1 MIRDKVIMFCSR
13 WPDQWVSLIPF
24 PPLKPSLVNWGS
36 SWKPNNTT
44 DITRQKLRTVRQSR
58 KSYML
63 VYLEQ
68 QRFKACLRRCQ
79 VVQNRV
85 LFENVLGMRMLLL
98 SGSEASNTCSNM
110 HTIPFSPDMAGPQGT
125 FCPFSSV
132 FTTLPIFSL
141 VKKHELQSLHKKKIT
156 VQKENINSLTVARTM
171 NTQHRHKSK
180 ISEKLGRCGRQ
191 NMLWLHLKI
200 WDWDWIF
207 SRAVK
212 AISSLGVCSPWAYCP
227 ILIKKCFRKC

>member
-1 MIRDKVIMFCSR
+1 MVY
-13 WPDQWVSLIPF
+13 
-24 PPLKPSLVNWGS
+24 WGS
-36 SWKPNNTT
+36 SWKPKNQT

-110 HTIPFSPDMAGPQGT
+110 HTIPFSPDMAGPQGK
-125 FCPFSSV
+125 FCPFSR
-132 FTTLPIFSL
+132 FLPPNLLCPFFSL

-156 VQKENINSLTVARTM
+156 STPWLTRIHF
-171 NTQHRHKSK
+171 TQ
-180 ISEKLGRCGRQ
+180 I
-191 NMLWLHLKI
+191 LHNFLN
-200 WDWDWIF
+200 DSNF
-207 SRAVK
+207 
-212 AISSLGVCSPWAYCP
+212 
-227 ILIKKCFRKC
+227 ILY

>member
-1 MIRDKVIMFCSR
+1 MSQFD
-13 WPDQWVSLIPF
+13 
-24 PPLKPSLVNWGS
+24 PPLSPHMVYWGS
-36 SWKPNNTT
+36 SWKPNNQT

-110 HTIPFSPDMAGPQGT
+110 HTIPFSPDMAGPQGK

-132 FTTLPIFSL
+132 FTPKFTLGHIFCTEIKILNSESHDLGLLSL
-141 VKKHELQSLHKKKIT
+141 YTFWAKCVYFS
-156 VQKENINSLTVARTM
+156 
-171 NTQHRHKSK
+171 
-180 ISEKLGRCGRQ
+180 
-191 NMLWLHLKI
+191 
-200 WDWDWIF
+200 IF
-207 SRAVK
+207 E
-212 AISSLGVCSPWAYCP
+212 W
-227 ILIKKCFRKC
+227 

>member
-1 MIRDKVIMFCSR
+1 MLFRIWFWAVDDLGYSHHESVVRGQTNGSIWC
-13 WPDQWVSLIPF
+13 
-24 PPLKPSLVNWGS
+24 PPPSIVYWGS
-36 SWKPNNTT
+36 SWKPKSPT

-110 HTIPFSPDMAGPQGT
+110 HTIPFSPDMAGPQGK
-125 FCPFSSV
+125 CWPFSFLFYPWIYV
-132 FTTLPIFSL
+132 DHFFL
-141 VKKHELQSLHKKKIT
+141 VKKHEFQSLHKKKFA
-156 VQKENINSLTVARTM
+156 L
-171 NTQHRHKSK
+171 
-180 ISEKLGRCGRQ
+180 
-191 NMLWLHLKI
+191 
-200 WDWDWIF
+200 
-207 SRAVK
+207 
-212 AISSLGVCSPWAYCP
+212 
-227 ILIKKCFRKC
+227 

>member
-1 MIRDKVIMFCSR
+1 MVYSPNVSTTPITAMGCWQCSPLSVVQLKGKHCRKPNCRNGVIDMFGH
-13 WPDQWVSLIPF
+13 
-24 PPLKPSLVNWGS
+24 WGS
-36 SWKPNNTT
+36 SWKPNNPT

-110 HTIPFSPDMAGPQGT
+110 HTIPFSPDMAGPQGK

-132 FTTLPIFSL
+132 FTPT
-141 VKKHELQSLHKKKIT
+141 
-156 VQKENINSLTVARTM
+156 
-171 NTQHRHKSK
+171 NTIGKTS
-180 ISEKLGRCGRQ
+180 I
-191 NMLWLHLKI
+191 
-200 WDWDWIF
+200 D
-207 SRAVK
+207 
-212 AISSLGVCSPWAYCP
+212 CST
-227 ILIKKCFRKC
+227 KV

>member
-1 MIRDKVIMFCSR
+1 MIRKPCCSR
-13 WPDQWVSLIPF
+13 FQYINSFISNIFGPNSKTCTCEVRAAWGLTVDDLGYSHHVSIVGDQTNESIWS
-24 PPLKPSLVNWGS
+24 PSLPTMVYWGS
-36 SWKPNNTT
+36 SWKPNNQT

-110 HTIPFSPDMAGPQGT
+110 HTIPFSPDMAGPQGK

-132 FTTLPIFSL
+132 FTPNLL
-141 VKKHELQSLHKKKIT
+141 
-156 VQKENINSLTVARTM
+156 
-171 NTQHRHKSK
+171 
-180 ISEKLGRCGRQ
+180 
-191 NMLWLHLKI
+191 
-200 WDWDWIF
+200 
-207 SRAVK
+207 
-212 AISSLGVCSPWAYCP
+212 CP
-227 ILIKKCFRKC
+227 FFPL